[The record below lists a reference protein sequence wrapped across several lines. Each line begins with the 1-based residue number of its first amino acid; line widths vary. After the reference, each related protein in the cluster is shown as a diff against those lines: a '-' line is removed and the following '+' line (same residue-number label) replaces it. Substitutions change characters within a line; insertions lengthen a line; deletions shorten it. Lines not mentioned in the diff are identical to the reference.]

1 MTMQSVEVPCGDC
14 GKNKSFIVNDAD
26 LIAWHEG
33 KHIQD
38 AMPYLTAEQREMLI
52 SDTCQECWDKMFLL
66 FDEIGA

>member
-1 MTMQSVEVPCGDC
+1 MTMQSVEVTCGDC

-52 SDTCQECWDKMFLL
+52 SDT
-66 FDEIGA
+66 